1 MQSLVSAVVEPGL
14 AGWTETLDFAKFI
27 VKLSRT
33 LTRLNS
39 NEVPRLQFA
48 QLIFQA
54 GLAFTNFEESLLDSK
69 NNNLMGVH
77 CGKPL

>member
-39 NEVPRLQFA
+39 NEFHVCSLHSLYFKLAWHLQI
-48 QLIFQA
+48 LRNHYLTVKIII
-54 GLAFTNFEESLLDSK
+54 
-69 NNNLMGVH
+69 
-77 CGKPL
+77 